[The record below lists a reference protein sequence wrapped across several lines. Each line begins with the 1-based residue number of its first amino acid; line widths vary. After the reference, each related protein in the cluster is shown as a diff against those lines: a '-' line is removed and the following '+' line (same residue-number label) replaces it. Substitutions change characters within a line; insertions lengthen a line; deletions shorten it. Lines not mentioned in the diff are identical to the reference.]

1 MEIIQ
6 GDDFDADGLTS
17 CGSTYWIV
25 AAGTASDDEW
35 QQKTEDFFVCHGL
48 MEIKLDVGR
57 ERGISAQKPKLDARY
72 VLRFVVL
79 A

>member
-1 MEIIQ
+1 MEIVQ
-6 GDDFDADGLTS
+6 GDEFDIDGLS
-17 CGSTYWIV
+17 ICRPPRRIV

-35 QQKTEDFFVCHGL
+35 QQKTEDFCVCHGL
-48 MEIKLDVGR
+48 MDIKLDVGR

-72 VLRFVVL
+72 VLRSVVL